1 MEHET
6 NQVFIVDLGSID
18 YQEAWDLQHR
28 IHQAKQAGL
37 SADVL
42 LLLEHPH
49 VFTLGK
55 NAKKENI
62 LVPET
67 VLREQG
73 IDCVSIERGGDVT
86 YHGPGQLLGY
96 PIFFLEALKLRVVD
110 FVDRLEEVM
119 IRVLTSYGL
128 PAQRSSL
135 NRGVWVKEAKLGFV
149 GIAVQRGITLHGFAL
164 NVAPKLSYYDM
175 IHSCGLKG
183 VEDRFPILPSSK
195 EHSHGRSEEE
205 NHCVLR
211 GRLRFEDRASLPHR
225 SSRDPLCFL
234 FFTLSFTPCP
244 GRFALCSVLCALFY
258 APFIFLSLIG
268 IVIAREAR

>member
-1 MEHET
+1 MEQMS
-6 NQVFIVDLGSID
+6 NKALIVDLGTIV

-28 IHQAKQAGL
+28 IHEAKQAGL

-62 LVPET
+62 LVSDT
-67 VLREQG
+67 VLRDQG

-96 PIFFLEALKLRVVD
+96 PLFFLEALKLRVVD

-119 IRVLTSYGL
+119 IRVLKSYGL
-128 PAQRSSL
+128 PAQRSPL

-149 GIAVQRGITLHGFAL
+149 GIALRRGITLHGFAL

-175 IHSCGLKG
+175 IHSCGLKN
-183 VEDRFPILPSSK
+183 VQIVSLSSLLRK
-195 EHSHGRSEEE
+195 SVPMEEVKKKTIDSFE
-205 NHCVLR
+205 NVFALKT
-211 GRLRFEDRASLPHR
+211 EQISLT
-225 SSRDPLCFL
+225 DLL
-234 FFTLSFTPCP
+234 TTLSS
-244 GRFALCSVLCALFY
+244 FAPS
-258 APFIFLSLIG
+258 P
-268 IVIAREAR
+268 

>member
-1 MEHET
+1 MEQKK
-6 NQVFIVDLGSID
+6 NNALIVDLGTIA

-28 IHQAKQAGL
+28 IHEAKQAGL
-37 SADVL
+37 NTDVL

-62 LVPET
+62 LVSEA

-96 PIFFLEALKLRVVD
+96 PIFSLEVLKLRVVD

-119 IRVLTSYGL
+119 IRVLKSYGL

-135 NRGVWVKEAKLGFV
+135 NRGVWVKESKLGFV
-149 GIAVQRGITLHGFAL
+149 GIALRRGITLHGFAL

-183 VEDRFPILPSSK
+183 VTIVSLSSLL
-195 EHSHGRSEEE
+195 RRAIPMEEVKKKTIDSIE
-205 NHCVLR
+205 SV
-211 GRLRFEDRASLPHR
+211 
-225 SSRDPLCFL
+225 
-234 FFTLSFTPCP
+234 FTLKTEQITLTDLLSTLSSF
-244 GRFALCSVLCALFY
+244 
-258 APFIFLSLIG
+258 APS
-268 IVIAREAR
+268 R

>member
-1 MEHET
+1 MDQKTHK
-6 NQVFIVDLGSID
+6 VLIVDLGSVD
-18 YQEAWDLQHR
+18 YQEAWNLQHK

-37 SADVL
+37 LADVL

-62 LVPET
+62 LVPEA

-96 PIFFLEALKLRVVD
+96 PIFFLEALKVGIVD

-149 GIAVQRGITLHGFAL
+149 GIAVRRGITLHGFAL
-164 NVAPKLSYYDM
+164 NVAPKLSYYKM

-183 VEDRFPILPSSK
+183 VKIVSLSSLLRK
-195 EHSHGRSEEE
+195 SISMEE
-205 NHCVLR
+205 VKKKTVAS
-211 GRLRFEDRASLPHR
+211 FEDV
-225 SSRDPLCFL
+225 
-234 FFTLSFTPCP
+234 FTLKTEQVSLTDLLATLSP
-244 GRFALCSVLCALFY
+244 FAPS
-258 APFIFLSLIG
+258 P
-268 IVIAREAR
+268 

>member
-1 MEHET
+1 MEQTT
-6 NQVFIVDLGSID
+6 NKVFIVDLGSID
-18 YQEAWDLQHR
+18 YQEAWNLQHK
-28 IHQAKQAGL
+28 IQQAKQAGL
-37 SADVL
+37 SAHVL

-55 NAKKENI
+55 NANKENI
-62 LVPET
+62 LVSDT
-67 VLREQG
+67 VLRDQG

-119 IRVLTSYGL
+119 IRVLQRYGL
-128 PAQRSSL
+128 PAQRSPL

-183 VEDRFPILPSSK
+183 VKIVSLSSLLRKSIPMEEVKKKTITSFEEVFNLETEQRSLAHLLQTLGAFPFERPS
-195 EHSHGRSEEE
+195 
-205 NHCVLR
+205 
-211 GRLRFEDRASLPHR
+211 
-225 SSRDPLCFL
+225 
-234 FFTLSFTPCP
+234 
-244 GRFALCSVLCALFY
+244 
-258 APFIFLSLIG
+258 
-268 IVIAREAR
+268 

>member
-1 MEHET
+1 MEQRT
-6 NQVFIVDLGSID
+6 QKAFLGDLGSVG
-18 YQEAWDLQHR
+18 YQEAWNLQHK
-28 IHQAKQAGL
+28 IHQAKQGGL
-37 SADVL
+37 SANVL

-96 PIFFLEALKLRVVD
+96 PIFFLESLKMRVVD

-119 IRVLTSYGL
+119 ISVLKSYGL
-128 PAQRSSL
+128 PAQRSAL

-164 NVAPKLSYYDM
+164 NVAPKLSYYEM

-183 VEDRFPILPSSK
+183 VEIVSLSSLLR
-195 EHSHGRSEEE
+195 RSISMEE
-205 NHCVLR
+205 VKKKTITS
-211 GRLRFEDRASLPHR
+211 FEDVFDLKTEQV
-225 SSRDPLCFL
+225 FL
-234 FFTLSFTPCP
+234 TDLLATLGTF
-244 GRFALCSVLCALFY
+244 
-258 APFIFLSLIG
+258 PFELHC
-268 IVIAREAR
+268 

>member
-1 MEHET
+1 MEQT
-6 NQVFIVDLGSID
+6 TRKVLIVDLGTIA

-28 IHQAKQAGL
+28 VHGAKQAGL
-37 SADVL
+37 TADVL

-62 LVPET
+62 LVSET
-67 VLREQG
+67 LLQEQG

-96 PIFFLEALKLRVVD
+96 PIFSLEALKLRVVD

-119 IRVLTSYGL
+119 IRVLKTYGL
-128 PAQRSSL
+128 PAQRSPV

-149 GIAVQRGITLHGFAL
+149 GIALRRGITLHGFAL

-183 VEDRFPILPSSK
+183 VKIVSLSSLLRR
-195 EHSHGRSEEE
+195 GIPMEE
-205 NHCVLR
+205 VKKKTI
-211 GRLRFEDRASLPHR
+211 GSFEDVFDLKTEQINLTDLLA
-225 SSRDPLCFL
+225 
-234 FFTLSFTPCP
+234 TLSS
-244 GRFALCSVLCALFY
+244 FAPS
-258 APFIFLSLIG
+258 
-268 IVIAREAR
+268 R

>member
-1 MEHET
+1 MDQKT
-6 NQVFIVDLGSID
+6 RKVLIVDLGSVD
-18 YQEAWDLQHR
+18 YQEAWNLQHQ

-37 SADVL
+37 SAEVL

-62 LVPET
+62 LVSET
-67 VLREQG
+67 VLRDQG

-110 FVDRLEEVM
+110 FVERLEEVM
-119 IRVLTSYGL
+119 IRVLASYGL

-164 NVAPKLSYYDM
+164 NVAPKLSYYEM

-183 VEDRFPILPSSK
+183 VKIVSLSSLLRK
-195 EHSHGRSEEE
+195 SIPMEE
-205 NHCVLR
+205 VKKKTIAS
-211 GRLRFEDRASLPHR
+211 FEDVFNLKTEQVSLTG
-225 SSRDPLCFL
+225 LL
-234 FFTLSFTPCP
+234 ATLSV
-244 GRFALCSVLCALFY
+244 CSSA
-258 APFIFLSLIG
+258 
-268 IVIAREAR
+268 

>member
-1 MEHET
+1 MT
-6 NQVFIVDLGSID
+6 KKTLIVDLGTIA

-28 IHQAKQAGL
+28 IHEAKQAGL

-62 LVPET
+62 LVSDT
-67 VLREQG
+67 VLRDQG

-96 PIFFLEALKLRVVD
+96 PLFFLEALKLRVVD

-119 IRVLTSYGL
+119 IRVLQSYGL
-128 PAQRSSL
+128 PAERSPI

-183 VEDRFPILPSSK
+183 VKI
-195 EHSHGRSEEE
+195 
-205 NHCVLR
+205 
-211 GRLRFEDRASLPHR
+211 ASL
-225 SSRDPLCFL
+225 SSLLRKSISMEEVKRK
-234 FFTLSFTPCP
+234 TITSFEEVFNLETEQ
-244 GRFALCSVLCALFY
+244 
-258 APFIFLSLIG
+258 LSLAHLLQTLG
-268 IVIAREAR
+268 AFPFERPS

>member
-1 MEHET
+1 MT
-6 NQVFIVDLGSID
+6 KKVLIVDLGSID
-18 YQEAWDLQHR
+18 YQDAWNLQHK

-37 SADVL
+37 PADVL

-149 GIAVQRGITLHGFAL
+149 GIAVRRGITLHGFAL

-175 IHSCGLKG
+175 IHSCGLRG
-183 VEDRFPILPSSK
+183 VKIVSLSSLLRK
-195 EHSHGRSEEE
+195 SIPMEE
-205 NHCVLR
+205 VKKKTIAS
-211 GRLRFEDRASLPHR
+211 FEDVFNLKTEQV
-225 SSRDPLCFL
+225 FL
-234 FFTLSFTPCP
+234 TDLLSTLSAFSCP
-244 GRFALCSVLCALFY
+244 AW
-258 APFIFLSLIG
+258 IND
-268 IVIAREAR
+268 

>member
-1 MEHET
+1 MEHKT
-6 NQVFIVDLGSID
+6 RKVFIVDLGSID
-18 YQEAWDLQHR
+18 YQEAWNLQHQ

-37 SADVL
+37 SAEVL

-62 LVPET
+62 LVSET
-67 VLREQG
+67 VLRDQG

-110 FVDRLEEVM
+110 FVERLEEVM
-119 IRVLTSYGL
+119 IRVLASYGL

-164 NVAPKLSYYDM
+164 NVAPKLSYYEM

-183 VEDRFPILPSSK
+183 VKIVSLSSLLRK
-195 EHSHGRSEEE
+195 SIPMEE
-205 NHCVLR
+205 VKKKTIAS
-211 GRLRFEDRASLPHR
+211 FEDVFNLKTEQVSLTG
-225 SSRDPLCFL
+225 LL
-234 FFTLSFTPCP
+234 ATLSV
-244 GRFALCSVLCALFY
+244 CSSA
-258 APFIFLSLIG
+258 
-268 IVIAREAR
+268 